1 MSEVFIILGI
11 IGCLAV
17 IMTVV
22 GNGQEKSASPS
33 SLSSLSRL
41 TKEQQRACYEEF
53 QRLMREDTPET
64 REKIKEERKQRRL
77 EDPNV
82 IQGVTGEFEI
92 DVSYDTTSLHL
103 YNESGNSLYLVFSP
117 YRLKELHQ
125 LFMSG
130 HGSFQEN
137 RGLLEVYYHSHTKTL
152 TLTGGDIQNH
162 NPRYNVIANFNQ
174 DQIRQIREL
183 ITKLIEEQMFVDDIL
198 EQ

>member
-1 MSEVFIILGI
+1 MSEVAIIVVFAV
-11 IGCLAV
+11 CLV
-17 IMTVV
+17 ILITVV
-22 GNGQEKSASPS
+22 GNGLEFKSTSPS
-33 SLSSLSRL
+33 SLIRLSNL
-41 TKEQQRACYEEF
+41 TKEQQQACYEEF
-53 QRLMREDTPET
+53 QRRKREDTPET

-125 LFMSG
+125 LFVSG
-130 HGSFQEN
+130 RGSFQEN
-137 RGLLEVYYHSHTKTL
+137 RGLLEVYYHLHTKTL

-183 ITKLIEEQMFVDDIL
+183 IEEKMLVDDIL
-198 EQ
+198 Q